1 MGFLETLKTY
11 ANKPISTV
19 VLIVSKTR
27 MSNGVCVGGIIE
39 ITGEFIRLHN
49 EHGGNLQFDA
59 PYEIGD
65 RWLLKVE
72 KAWNSR
78 PNPHSEDKQVKPIN
92 KIKNVGIRGIINY
105 LETHQLGNRF
115 IKGSLDNAFEGY
127 LNLSTSKNYINRCH
141 IPSFSTQF
149 WIADCD
155 LIHIEQWNSHY
166 YRYKDGIRIKYVGT
180 QTLIDRIPRGSII
193 RLSLAN
199 WWDGDGSGEE
209 RCYLQLSG
217 WYIS

>member
-1 MGFLETLKTY
+1 MGFLDTLNTY
-11 ANKPISTV
+11 VNKQNTTV

-49 EHGGNLQFDA
+49 EHGGNLQSDA

-65 RWLLKVE
+65 RWLMKVE

-78 PNPHSEDKQVKPIN
+78 PIPHSEDKQVTPVQ
-92 KIKNVGIRGIINY
+92 KIKNVGICGIIDYIKNH
-105 LETHQLGNRF
+105 ELGNRL
-115 IKGSLDNAFEGY
+115 IQGPLGNAFECC
-127 LNLSTSKNYINRCH
+127 LNLSTSKNYINRSR

-149 WIADCD
+149 WIAECD
-155 LIHIEQWNSHY
+155 LVHIERWNSHY
-166 YRYKDGIRIKYVGT
+166 YRYKDDIRIKYVGI
-180 QTLIDRIPRGSII
+180 QTPIDRIPKGAII

-217 WYIS
+217 WYV